1 MLSSFWIYCTFE
13 GKHNNYTINVGG
25 KMSWLLYGE
34 EECKCLGVA
43 MILFINV
50 YLLKHKKHGF
60 CFQFCDVL
68 EVVCCVHKMI

>member
-1 MLSSFWIYCTFE
+1 MWEEKCPSYY
-13 GKHNNYTINVGG
+13 GK
-25 KMSWLLYGE
+25 

-43 MILFINV
+43 MVLFIDVN
-50 YLLKHKKHGF
+50 LLKHKKHGF